1 MAGKSPGRRCRSVAF
16 LGSRRGRGDLF
27 GMARCSRDYVG
38 GTTTVLSTQRLRIRA
53 ATEVSWRRCGL
64 WRSLVSA
71 LVWGTRGRRFK
82 SSQPDTNVVRH
93 QKVASHMAASE
104 GQGSAPASSTRYER
118 RFMSSLRTSMTK
130 LGSVTLSREL

>member
-1 MAGKSPGRRCRSVAF
+1 MGIALAATHGWQIPREAVPFRGISGC
-16 LGSRRGRGDLF
+16 RRGRGDLF

-82 SSQPDTNVVRH
+82 SSQPDTNVILLLLEGDH
-93 QKVASHMAASE
+93 IAALVANWS
-104 GQGSAPASSTRYER
+104 
-118 RFMSSLRTSMTK
+118 
-130 LGSVTLSREL
+130 